1 MRVWLVVAARRWH
14 GAFASSAATSPTGSR
29 TCATPCPTSSG
40 PEPRVRR
47 SPEMAASLPL
57 PSAAEALDAYS
68 EVVTGVAE
76 RLLPSVASLRVDR
89 RLSGERRAGGAGS
102 AGVISADGY
111 LTTSAHDGGRAWGGV
126 AAFLGAPGLP
136 F

>member
-1 MRVWLVVAARRWH
+1 
-14 GAFASSAATSPTGSR
+14 
-29 TCATPCPTSSG
+29 
-40 PEPRVRR
+40 
-47 SPEMAASLPL
+47 MAASLPL

-102 AGVISADGY
+102 AVVISADGY
-111 LTTSAHDGGRAWGGV
+111 LTTSAHVVGGAGGGPREEIRA
-126 AAFLGAPGLP
+126 ARLIDLQA
-136 F
+136 